1 MKFKRNMGPVGRK
14 VRGSLGSI
22 AVLVGILALLDIIP
36 IKAVWTITLII
47 TGTISVVQGALG
59 T

>member
-1 MKFKRNMGPVGRK
+1 MGPVGRK

-22 AVLVGILALLDIIP
+22 AVLVGILALLDIMP
-36 IKAVWTITLII
+36 IKVVWTITLII
-47 TGTISVVQGALG
+47 TGTISVMQGALG